1 VWPATSSFV
10 KVLIVTST
18 SMMMTM
24 KDIEGGA
31 RLLQVVRGAN
41 ELEHDPLERLQDNNC
56 NRSHED
62 NHLLSHHHLHQSAP
76 TEHRHGISRFV
87 L

>member
-1 VWPATSSFV
+1 MAGHFEFGQGADSY
-10 KVLIVTST
+10 L
-18 SMMMTM
+18 
-24 KDIEGGA
+24 DLDDDDDEGYEGGA
-31 RLLQVVRGAN
+31 RLLQVVRGAD

-62 NHLLSHHHLHQSAP
+62 NHLLSYRHLDQSGP
-76 TEHRHGISRFV
+76 TKHRHEISRFI